1 MSITAVAVRPRQ
13 SPVPSCCWTDT
24 CRNYRTEGPF
34 LTWLLNSRPD
44 GLVVFDGGGDAEA
57 ELARRARASGVAV
70 RVVDA
75 RAVLI
80 GKR

>member
-1 MSITAVAVRPRQ
+1 
-13 SPVPSCCWTDT
+13 
-24 CRNYRTEGPF
+24 